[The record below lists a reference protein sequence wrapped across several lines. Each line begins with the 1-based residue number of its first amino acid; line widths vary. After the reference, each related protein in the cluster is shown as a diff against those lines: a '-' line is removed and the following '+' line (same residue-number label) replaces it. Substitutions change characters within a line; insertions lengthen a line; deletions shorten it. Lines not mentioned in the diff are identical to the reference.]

1 MDRRTEFLNL
11 GLSRPG
17 LGLSCVSMAQLC
29 LSLCDPMDCNP
40 PGSSAYS
47 VWRACT
53 SVPCLPSCLYSWW
66 GTFKSSRHVFLN
78 QSQGS
83 AHLSPQLPPHLWAA
97 HQENIQFL
105 SLSNLRTNFPQPHFE
120 ALVDFSRILY
130 FHLPPLERSNFR
142 GINKELN
149 WTPTPSVHGPETPD
163 DSVLYLSPWFV
174 QALLARP
181 RVLNYKSLIFSL
193 GEETSSFRNMGEL

>member
-1 MDRRTEFLNL
+1 MDKRTEFLNL

-17 LGLSCVSMAQLC
+17 LGLSCVLVAQSC
-29 LSLCDPMDCNP
+29 LSLCHPMDCNP

-53 SVPCLPSCLYSWW
+53 SVPCLLGCLYSWW

-83 AHLSPQLPPHLWAA
+83 AHLSPQLPPCLWAA
-97 HQENIQFL
+97 HQENTRFL
-105 SLSNLRTNFPQPHFE
+105 SLSNLRTNFPQPHSG

-130 FHLPPLERSNFR
+130 FHLSPWERSNFR
-142 GINKELN
+142 GINRELN
-149 WTPTPSVHGPETPD
+149 WTPASSVHGPVTPN
-163 DSVLYLSPWFV
+163 DSMLYLSPWFV

-181 RVLNYKSLIFSL
+181 RVLNYKRYTFSL
-193 GEETSSFRNMGEL
+193 EEETNSFRNMGEL